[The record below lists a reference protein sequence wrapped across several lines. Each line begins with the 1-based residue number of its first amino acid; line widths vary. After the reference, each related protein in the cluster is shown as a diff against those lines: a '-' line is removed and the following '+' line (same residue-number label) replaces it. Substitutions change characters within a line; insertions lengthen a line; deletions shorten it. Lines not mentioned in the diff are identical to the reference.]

1 MKNKLQLQDFTFF
14 INILK
19 DSNKW
24 NIDDLT
30 KKLGKDIET
39 IVYMLNIMSEVYSVN
54 GENFID
60 FEIDS
65 SENVIFFEYSS
76 TFKELN
82 TITDFELFKI
92 YNLLKSNQNLNIQ
105 NINKK
110 DYKNFSKILDMY
122 FDEKSN
128 IEFED
133 NLSIHLLTD
142 INIEYL
148 KIGYDDPK
156 TYSIKPISISNN
168 QDGNVLEAIDLIDN
182 KVKTFL
188 INRIIEVNEL
198 NLISSSNKE
207 KINSI
212 EVKFKYKNENF
223 SNKLDKDNT
232 FFKDGLCIYTFRDF
246 NVALEFFFEH
256 FQELQIVS
264 PNKLKIEFNKRIN
277 NLVDMI
283 NLWVLLNFWLYYLS
297 PWG

>member
-24 NIDDLT
+24 KIDDLT

-65 SENVIFFEYSS
+65 SENLIFFEYSS

-110 DYKNFSKILDMY
+110 DYNNFLKILDTY

-148 KIGYDDPK
+148 KIGYDYPK

-223 SNKLDKDNT
+223 SYKLDKDNT

-256 FQELQIVS
+256 FKELQIVS
-264 PNKLKIEFNKRIN
+264 PNKLKIEFNKRIK

-283 NLWVLLNFWLYYLS
+283 NL
-297 PWG
+297 

>member
-14 INILK
+14 INILN

-110 DYKNFSKILDMY
+110 DYNNFLKILDTY

-246 NVALEFFFEH
+246 NVALDFFFEH
-256 FQELQIVS
+256 FQDLQIVS

-283 NLWVLLNFWLYYLS
+283 NL
-297 PWG
+297 

>member
-110 DYKNFSKILDMY
+110 DYNNFLKILDMY
-122 FDEKSN
+122 FDKKSN
-128 IEFED
+128 IKFED

-148 KIGYDDPK
+148 KIGYDYSK

-168 QDGNVLEAIDLIDN
+168 QDGNVLEAIDLIDS

-256 FQELQIVS
+256 FQDIKIVS
-264 PNKLKIEFNKRIN
+264 PNKLKAEFDKKIN
-277 NLVDMI
+277 HLVDMI
-283 NLWVLLNFWLYYLS
+283 NL
-297 PWG
+297 

>member
-24 NIDDLT
+24 KIDDLT

-148 KIGYDDPK
+148 KIGYDNPK

-283 NLWVLLNFWLYYLS
+283 NL
-297 PWG
+297 

>member
-24 NIDDLT
+24 KIDDLT

-65 SENVIFFEYSS
+65 SENLIFFEYSS

-110 DYKNFSKILDMY
+110 DYNNFLKILDMY

-148 KIGYDDPK
+148 KIGYDYSK

-188 INRIIEVNEL
+188 IYRIIEVNEL

-283 NLWVLLNFWLYYLS
+283 NL
-297 PWG
+297 

>member
-65 SENVIFFEYSS
+65 SENLIFFEYSS

-110 DYKNFSKILDMY
+110 DYNNFLKILDMY

-283 NLWVLLNFWLYYLS
+283 NL
-297 PWG
+297 

>member
-65 SENVIFFEYSS
+65 SENIIFFEYSS
-76 TFKELN
+76 TFIELN

-92 YNLLKSNQNLNIQ
+92 YNLMKNNQNLNIQ

-110 DYKNFSKILDMY
+110 DYNNFLKILDMY

-128 IEFED
+128 NEFED

-182 KVKTFL
+182 KVKTYL

-277 NLVDMI
+277 NLMDMI
-283 NLWVLLNFWLYYLS
+283 NL
-297 PWG
+297 

>member
-24 NIDDLT
+24 KIDDLT

-92 YNLLKSNQNLNIQ
+92 YNLLKSNKNLNIQ

-110 DYKNFSKILDMY
+110 DYNNFLKILDMY

-283 NLWVLLNFWLYYLS
+283 NL
-297 PWG
+297 

>member
-76 TFKELN
+76 TFKEFN

-110 DYKNFSKILDMY
+110 DYNNFLKILDMY

-148 KIGYDDPK
+148 KIGYDYPK

-168 QDGNVLEAIDLIDN
+168 QDGNVVEAIDLIDN

-283 NLWVLLNFWLYYLS
+283 NL
-297 PWG
+297 

>member
-24 NIDDLT
+24 KIDDLT

-65 SENVIFFEYSS
+65 SENIISFEYSS

-283 NLWVLLNFWLYYLS
+283 NL
-297 PWG
+297 

>member
-24 NIDDLT
+24 KIDDLT

-105 NINKK
+105 NINQK
-110 DYKNFSKILDMY
+110 DYNNFLKILDMY

-168 QDGNVLEAIDLIDN
+168 QDGNVLEAIDLIDS

-283 NLWVLLNFWLYYLS
+283 NL
-297 PWG
+297 

>member
-110 DYKNFSKILDMY
+110 DYNNFLKILDMY

-148 KIGYDDPK
+148 KIGYDYSK

-188 INRIIEVNEL
+188 IYRIIEVNEL

-223 SNKLDKDNT
+223 SIKLDKDNT

-283 NLWVLLNFWLYYLS
+283 NL
-297 PWG
+297 

>member
-24 NIDDLT
+24 KIDDLT

-110 DYKNFSKILDMY
+110 DYNNFLKILDTY

-148 KIGYDDPK
+148 KIGYDYPK

-223 SNKLDKDNT
+223 SYKLDKDNT

-256 FQELQIVS
+256 FKELQIVS
-264 PNKLKIEFNKRIN
+264 PNKLKIEFNKRIK

-283 NLWVLLNFWLYYLS
+283 NL
-297 PWG
+297 

>member
-148 KIGYDDPK
+148 KIGYDDHK

-182 KVKTFL
+182 KVKTLSL
-188 INRIIEVNEL
+188 IHI
-198 NLISSSNKE
+198 
-207 KINSI
+207 
-212 EVKFKYKNENF
+212 
-223 SNKLDKDNT
+223 
-232 FFKDGLCIYTFRDF
+232 
-246 NVALEFFFEH
+246 
-256 FQELQIVS
+256 
-264 PNKLKIEFNKRIN
+264 
-277 NLVDMI
+277 
-283 NLWVLLNFWLYYLS
+283 
-297 PWG
+297 

>member
-24 NIDDLT
+24 KIDDLT

-168 QDGNVLEAIDLIDN
+168 QDGNVLEAIDLIDS

-277 NLVDMI
+277 HLVDMI
-283 NLWVLLNFWLYYLS
+283 NL
-297 PWG
+297 

>member
-24 NIDDLT
+24 KIDDLT

-65 SENVIFFEYSS
+65 SENLIFFEYSS

-110 DYKNFSKILDMY
+110 DYNNFLKILDMY

-142 INIEYL
+142 INIVYL

-283 NLWVLLNFWLYYLS
+283 NL
-297 PWG
+297 

>member
-92 YNLLKSNQNLNIQ
+92 YNLLKSNHNLNIQ
-105 NINKK
+105 NINKR
-110 DYKNFSKILDMY
+110 DYNNFFKILDMY

-283 NLWVLLNFWLYYLS
+283 NL
-297 PWG
+297 

>member
-65 SENVIFFEYSS
+65 SENLIFFEYSS

-110 DYKNFSKILDMY
+110 DYNNFLKILDMY

-148 KIGYDDPK
+148 KIGYDYSK

-256 FQELQIVS
+256 FQELQIIS

-277 NLVDMI
+277 HLVDMI
-283 NLWVLLNFWLYYLS
+283 NL
-297 PWG
+297 

>member
-1 MKNKLQLQDFTFF
+1 MKNKLQLQDFTFL

-110 DYKNFSKILDMY
+110 DYNNFLKILDMY

-148 KIGYDDPK
+148 KIGYDYSK

-283 NLWVLLNFWLYYLS
+283 NL
-297 PWG
+297 

>member
-24 NIDDLT
+24 KIDDLT

-65 SENVIFFEYSS
+65 SENLIFFEYSS

-148 KIGYDDPK
+148 KIGYNDPK

-188 INRIIEVNEL
+188 INRIIEVNEFKL
-198 NLISSSNKE
+198 TSSSNKE

-283 NLWVLLNFWLYYLS
+283 NL
-297 PWG
+297 

>member
-24 NIDDLT
+24 KIDDLT

-65 SENVIFFEYSS
+65 SENLIFFEYSS

-256 FQELQIVS
+256 FQKLQIVS

-283 NLWVLLNFWLYYLS
+283 NL
-297 PWG
+297 

>member
-14 INILK
+14 INILN

-110 DYKNFSKILDMY
+110 DYKNFSRILDMY

-283 NLWVLLNFWLYYLS
+283 NL
-297 PWG
+297 

>member
-1 MKNKLQLQDFTFF
+1 MKNKLHLQDFTFL

-65 SENVIFFEYSS
+65 SDNVIFFEYSS

-110 DYKNFSKILDMY
+110 DYNNFLKILDMY

-148 KIGYDDPK
+148 KIGYDYPK

-168 QDGNVLEAIDLIDN
+168 QDGNVIEAIDLIDN

-283 NLWVLLNFWLYYLS
+283 NL
-297 PWG
+297 

>member
-110 DYKNFSKILDMY
+110 DYNNFLKILDMY

-128 IEFED
+128 IKFED

-283 NLWVLLNFWLYYLS
+283 NL
-297 PWG
+297 

>member
-24 NIDDLT
+24 KIDDLT

-65 SENVIFFEYSS
+65 SENLIFFEYSS

-122 FDEKSN
+122 FVEKSN

-283 NLWVLLNFWLYYLS
+283 NL
-297 PWG
+297 

>member
-128 IEFED
+128 NEFED

-283 NLWVLLNFWLYYLS
+283 NL
-297 PWG
+297 

>member
-24 NIDDLT
+24 KIDDLT

-65 SENVIFFEYSS
+65 SENLIFFEYSS

-110 DYKNFSKILDMY
+110 DYKSFSKILDMY

-283 NLWVLLNFWLYYLS
+283 NL
-297 PWG
+297 

>member
-110 DYKNFSKILDMY
+110 DYNNFLKILDMY

-148 KIGYDDPK
+148 KIGYDEPK
-156 TYSIKPISISNN
+156 IYSIKPISISNN

-283 NLWVLLNFWLYYLS
+283 NL
-297 PWG
+297 

>member
-110 DYKNFSKILDMY
+110 DYKNFLKILDMY

-156 TYSIKPISISNN
+156 SYSIKPISISNN

-283 NLWVLLNFWLYYLS
+283 NL
-297 PWG
+297 

>member
-65 SENVIFFEYSS
+65 SENLIFFEYSS

-148 KIGYDDPK
+148 KIGYDYSK

-232 FFKDGLCIYTFRDF
+232 FLKDGLCIYTFRDF

-283 NLWVLLNFWLYYLS
+283 NL
-297 PWG
+297 

>member
-65 SENVIFFEYSS
+65 SENLIFFEYSS

-110 DYKNFSKILDMY
+110 DYNNFLKILDMY

-128 IEFED
+128 IDFED

-283 NLWVLLNFWLYYLS
+283 NL
-297 PWG
+297 

>member
-110 DYKNFSKILDMY
+110 DYNNFLKILDMY

-168 QDGNVLEAIDLIDN
+168 QDGNVIEAIDLIDN

-283 NLWVLLNFWLYYLS
+283 NL
-297 PWG
+297 

>member
-30 KKLGKDIET
+30 EKLGKDIET

-65 SENVIFFEYSS
+65 SENLIFFEYSS

-168 QDGNVLEAIDLIDN
+168 QDGNVLEAIDLIDS

-198 NLISSSNKE
+198 KLISSSSKE

-283 NLWVLLNFWLYYLS
+283 NL
-297 PWG
+297 

>member
-24 NIDDLT
+24 KIDDLT

-65 SENVIFFEYSS
+65 SENLIFFEYSS

-110 DYKNFSKILDMY
+110 DYNNFLKILDMY

-148 KIGYDDPK
+148 KIGYDNPK

-246 NVALEFFFEH
+246 NVALDFFFEH

-283 NLWVLLNFWLYYLS
+283 NL
-297 PWG
+297 

>member
-24 NIDDLT
+24 KIDDLT

-110 DYKNFSKILDMY
+110 DYNNFLKILDMY

-148 KIGYDDPK
+148 KIGYDAPK

-283 NLWVLLNFWLYYLS
+283 NL
-297 PWG
+297 

>member
-60 FEIDS
+60 FEFDS
-65 SENVIFFEYSS
+65 SENLIFFEYSS

-148 KIGYDDPK
+148 KIGYNDPK
-156 TYSIKPISISNN
+156 TYSIKPISISNI

-283 NLWVLLNFWLYYLS
+283 NL
-297 PWG
+297 

>member
-110 DYKNFSKILDMY
+110 DYKNFSKILDMS

-283 NLWVLLNFWLYYLS
+283 NL
-297 PWG
+297 

>member
-65 SENVIFFEYSS
+65 SENLIFFEYSS

-110 DYKNFSKILDMY
+110 DYNNFLKILDMY

-232 FFKDGLCIYTFRDF
+232 FYKDGLCIYTFRDF

-256 FQELQIVS
+256 FHELQIVS

-277 NLVDMI
+277 KLIDMI
-283 NLWVLLNFWLYYLS
+283 NL
-297 PWG
+297 

>member
-24 NIDDLT
+24 KIDDLT

-65 SENVIFFEYSS
+65 SENLIFFEYSS

-133 NLSIHLLTD
+133 KLSIHLLTD

-198 NLISSSNKE
+198 NLLSSSNKE

-283 NLWVLLNFWLYYLS
+283 NL
-297 PWG
+297 